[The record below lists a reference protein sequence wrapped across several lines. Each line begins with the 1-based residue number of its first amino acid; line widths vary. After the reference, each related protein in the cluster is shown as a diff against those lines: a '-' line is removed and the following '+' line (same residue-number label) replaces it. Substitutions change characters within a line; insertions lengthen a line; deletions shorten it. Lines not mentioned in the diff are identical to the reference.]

1 MFALKYQAPL
11 PRPSRAD
18 GTALPALL
26 AALLAVMVVL
36 QFALPPAEDPIFVP
50 GRAAAPKLTAEG
62 LSLSLA
68 DPVILRSALF
78 APGRARGSSAAGG
91 IGPLDGARFVGVV
104 RGRGFARAVL
114 QGADGEAT
122 SVSMGGDYRGWR
134 LVSLGND
141 NAVFIRDG
149 IRHRAAIASGAIEPA
164 SSFQPRF
171 SNEQ

>member
-11 PRPSRAD
+11 PQPSRAD

-26 AALLAVMVVL
+26 SALLAVMVLL

-50 GRAAAPKLTAEG
+50 GRAATPQLTAEG

-78 APGRARGSSAAGG
+78 APGRARGQTSAAGT
-91 IGPLDGARFVGVV
+91 GPLDGARFVGVV

-114 QGADGEAT
+114 QTAEGEAA
-122 SVSMGGDYRGWR
+122 SVSVGTSYHGWR
-134 LVSLGND
+134 LISLRND

-149 IRHRAAIASGAIEPA
+149 IRHTAIIGRGANAPA
-164 SSFQPRF
+164 SSFQSRF